1 MKKSL
6 FQRSLALFCALVLAL
21 SCVRLPAFAAE
32 NGDSDVIASGWSGY
46 TTWVLT
52 ADGTLTFSPS
62 GQSEGG
68 QCNLRNYWKVGGVLT
83 LPWGEY
89 ADMIT
94 AVVIE
99 EGIHDIGQM
108 AFYGLTNLK
117 SVTLPSTVVEIRD
130 CAFKGCTSLTEIN
143 FPAGLKEIR
152 QSAFYGCTSLC
163 KVVIPASVTV
173 IEEYAFAHCTG
184 LVDLTVMNANATV
197 GEAAFKNVPDT
208 DWAPIVDSNVVLN
221 EYGLTKDVDDGLILH
236 AWCWN
241 FNTIKEM
248 IPQIAAAGFS
258 GVQTS
263 PINTVIKGDNGG
275 LQIMGSGKWYYHY
288 QPTEYEVIG
297 NYQLGTAEEFVA
309 MCEVA
314 HSYGVKVIVDQV
326 LNHMTSSESAISS
339 SIKDADWGD
348 PGAWGN
354 PNKPWTHK
362 STGTNWSERDRFEE
376 TQNSLSGLI
385 EWNTQNENVQQYL
398 LQWLKIC
405 VEAGADGFRYDAAKL
420 VELPDDVSIYHPEY
434 EFASDFWPTVL
445 QNGASFQYG
454 ESLQEGEP
462 NHIYNSRL
470 TGGYDDQDSSRLG
483 AYQSQTFISADGEVK
498 NMHTTLS
505 FYGFRLRDA
514 IKNGNVNA
522 AFVGDMLV
530 PAGASAANTVTW
542 VESHDNYCNNASYAE
557 LNEQQVI
564 QAWAILAAR
573 QEGTPLFFSRPNNSS
588 ASDPWGDNLIG
599 PEGSHFFMDSQVV
612 AVNFFHNEMGNAPE
626 YLSNPTGSDKVVM
639 IERGTAGAVIVNLL
653 DEDLVLDGAPVQSMA
668 DGTYT
673 DQAYGSTF
681 TVEGGKISGTVK
693 AGKVAVVYNSNVNS
707 TLEFD
712 PEITLSVPSSDFL
725 TDSLDVSVSI
735 RGVDHAT
742 YTINDGEETAVVN
755 GDVITLGEGL
765 QNDETVTLTVYGYN
779 AAGEKIAE
787 ATATYTKKAYRA
799 DTIVYVDN
807 ALLAKRNWS
816 QIYIYIWGSVNGS
829 TVQNAG
835 WPGFRA
841 ELQTEGEWAGYW
853 KYVLPFELENYENLH
868 VIVHSNS
875 GSQIERSDMT
885 INPGEIKV
893 MNADE
898 EWLDGTNVE
907 ITASVYAAPGDGTN
921 FSDTLEVT
929 LYSQNCASATYQLN
943 GGEAVAY
950 TSGDTITVGEGLG
963 NNDTVTVT
971 LTGYDADGNVVAESS
986 ATYTKKMYKGNA
998 TIYVDPAIKPEWAE
1012 MAVYIYGAPGDN
1024 GGWPGHTFTEE
1035 DMVNGLYVYKLPEN
1049 FQGTTATVIFNNN
1062 NNGVQVERGWQ
1073 IGPDEQKIWRADES
1087 SADGVWE
1094 DYVIETNIYV
1104 SADFVAAQN
1113 WDAVS
1118 AHVYNLNNVST
1129 SWPGIAG
1136 VLQEEGQWAGYYRM
1150 NLPNDPF
1157 EDLTDLR
1164 VILNNAGA
1172 GSQMDVGN
1180 GGDVDIAWGQTKV
1193 MTAAGTWMD
1202 GYLLSAA
1209 NVYTL
1214 PEDGTGFYGES
1225 LDVTLFAD
1233 NVVSATYQIGENG
1246 EKISYANGDVIT
1258 VGAELADKETV
1269 TVYLEGVNAAGKTV
1283 TASSTYTKYFVEGVE
1298 PISVLF
1304 IGNSYTFYNDGVW
1317 NHFQKLAYAAGYN
1330 VAVDQVTIGSH
1341 RLYQFAD
1348 PNESDPAGGP
1358 VVEQKLTDNVYDIVF
1373 LQEQSTAPVDQYAQ
1387 FESGVVTLANRIKE
1401 HNADAQVILY
1411 QTWGRETG
1419 SSDLTGRG
1427 WTNETMTYDLAYGYA
1442 KAAALVDATV
1452 SPAGIAFHEVYS
1464 KNASTID
1471 LYDADQT
1478 HPTLAGTYLASLVH
1492 IGTVLGAE
1500 AVEDAVAYTAG
1511 LNANTVAILKQAA
1524 LDAPELNEQPHLY
1537 ITPVADGKP
1546 MNGETI
1552 TLTLNAVNVAS
1563 ATYQLDGGEAVPF
1576 TYGTKITVSGDILAD
1591 GSVTVTLN
1599 GVDTEGNAVTPF
1611 TATYTNSYHEYYL
1624 VLGWYAKTSTSGL
1637 DQAVVDEVVAAMKA
1651 YLKTQGATDEQL
1663 ANIAVRGYDGNVAAI
1678 GSAILA
1684 DGDVDVMIGIAQNF
1698 DAPTTEGGPTAGVP
1712 VKEKDSGIYMG
1723 TSGKNRWVARLTD
1736 DDVAVLVY
1744 EWIKTTYNVAP

>member
-1 MKKSL
+1 MKRNQ
-6 FQRSLALFCALVLAL
+6 FQRTLATILALILVL
-21 SCVRLPAFAAE
+21 SSIGVPVFAAE
-32 NGDSDVIASGWSGY
+32 GDVIASGWSGY
-46 TTWVLT
+46 TTWKLT
-52 ADGTLTFSPS
+52 EDGTLTFSPS
-62 GQSEGG
+62 GQTEGG
-68 QCNLRNYWKVGGVLT
+68 QCNLRNYWKVNGVLT
-83 LPWGEY
+83 LPWGAY
-89 ADMIT
+89 ADRIT

-99 EGIHDIGQM
+99 EGIHDIGEM

-117 SVTLPSTVVEIRD
+117 SVTLPSTIVEIRD
-130 CAFKGCTSLTEIN
+130 CAFKGCTALEEIN
-143 FPAGLKEIR
+143 FPEGLEKIGP
-152 QSAFYGCTSLC
+152 SAFYGCTSLG
-163 KVVIPASVTV
+163 KVDLPASVT
-173 IEEYAFAHCTG
+173 ELGEYAFAHCTG
-184 LVDLTVMNANATV
+184 LTDLTLRNLETII

-208 DWAPIVDSNVVLN
+208 DLYPEADFGAVLN
-221 EYGLTKDVDDGLILH
+221 EYGLAEDVDDGLILH

-263 PINTVIKGDNGG
+263 PINTVIEGDNGG
-275 LQIMGSGKWYYHY
+275 LQIYGSGKWYYHY

-297 NYQLGTAEEFVA
+297 NYQLGTAEEFIE

-314 HSYGVKVIVDQV
+314 HQYGVKVIVDQV
-326 LNHMTSSESAISS
+326 LNHMTASESAISD
-339 SIKDADWGD
+339 SIKNADWGE
-348 PGAWGN
+348 PGEWGN
-354 PNKPWTHK
+354 PDKPWTHK

-398 LQWLKIC
+398 LKWLKIC

-420 VELPDDVSIYHPEY
+420 IELPDDVSIYHPENN
-434 EFASDFWPTVL
+434 FASDFWPTVL

-454 ESLQEGEP
+454 EALQEGEP
-462 NHIYNSRL
+462 NHIYNSSL

-483 AYQSQTFISADGEVK
+483 AYQSQTFTTGSGEVK

-514 IKNGNVNA
+514 ISSGNVNA
-522 AFVGDMLV
+522 EFVGDMLV
-530 PAGASAANTVTW
+530 PEGASAANTVTW

-557 LNEQQVI
+557 LDEQQVI
-564 QAWAILAAR
+564 QAWAILASR
-573 QEGTPLFFSRPNNSS
+573 KEGTPLFFSRPDGSS
-588 ASDPWGDNLIG
+588 ASNPWGNNVIG

-612 AVNFFHNEMGNAPE
+612 AVNFFHNEMAGTEE

-653 DEDLVLDGAPVQSMA
+653 EEDLVLEGAPVQSMA
-668 DGTYT
+668 DGSYT
-673 DQAYGSTF
+673 DQAYGSAF
-681 TVEGGKISGTVK
+681 EVKGGKLYGTVK
-693 AGKVAVVYNSNVNS
+693 AGKVAVVYNSKVES
-707 TLEFD
+707 PLEFE
-712 PEITLSVPSSDFL
+712 PEITLSVPTGDFL

-735 RGVDHAT
+735 RGVERAT
-742 YTINDGEETAVVN
+742 YKVDDGEELAVSN
-755 GDVITLGEGL
+755 GDIITVGEGL
-765 QNDETVTLTVYGYN
+765 AADESVTLTVLGYN

-787 ATATYTKKAYRA
+787 VSATYTRKAYRG
-799 DTIVYVDN
+799 DTIVYVED
-807 ALLAKRNWS
+807 ALLAKRSWS
-816 QIYIYIWGSVNGS
+816 QIYIYIWGSVDGA

-835 WPGFRA
+835 WPGVRA
-841 ELQTEGEWAGYW
+841 ELQTSGDWAGYW

-875 GSQIERSDMT
+875 GSQIERDDMV
-885 INPGEIKV
+885 INPGETRV
-893 MNADE
+893 LTADE
-898 EWLDGTNVE
+898 SWISGDNV
-907 ITASVYAAPGDGTN
+907 TVTSSVYMAPGDGTT
-921 FSDTLEVT
+921 FTDTIDVT
-929 LYSQNCASATYQLN
+929 LYALNCASATYAVN

-950 TSGDTITVGEGLG
+950 NSGDVITLGAELG
-963 NNDTVTVT
+963 NNETVTVAV
-971 LTGYDADGNVVAESS
+971 TGYDADGNVVAEAT

-998 TIYVDPAIKPEWAE
+998 TIYVDPAIKPEWEE

-1035 DMVNGLYVYKLPEN
+1035 DMENGLYVYQLPEN

-1073 IGPDEQKIWRADES
+1073 IGPDEQKIWRADEAE
-1087 SADGVWE
+1087 ADGVWE

-1113 WDAVS
+1113 WEAVS

-1157 EDLTDLR
+1157 EELDDLR

-1172 GSQMDVGN
+1172 GSQMDVGD
-1180 GGDVDIAWGQTKV
+1180 GGDVDMAWGQTKV
-1193 MTAAGTWMD
+1193 MTASGMWMD
-1202 GYLLSAA
+1202 GYLLSAS

-1214 PEDGTGFYGES
+1214 PEDGTGFYAES

-1233 NVVSATYQIGENG
+1233 NVVSATYQIGADG
-1246 EKISYANGDVIT
+1246 EKTAYVTGDVIN
-1258 VGAELADKETV
+1258 VGAELADQESV

-1283 TASSTYTKYFVEGVE
+1283 TASSTYTKYYHADVE
-1298 PISVLF
+1298 PVRVLF

-1317 NHFQKLAYAAGYN
+1317 THFQKLAYTAGYN
-1330 VAVDQVTIGSH
+1330 AAVDQVTIGSH

-1358 VVEQKLTDNVYDIVF
+1358 VVEQKLTDNVYDYVF

-1387 FESGVVTLANRIKE
+1387 FESGVVTLSNRIE
-1401 HNADAQVILY
+1401 QHNADAQVILY

-1427 WTNETMTYDLAYGYA
+1427 WTNETMTYDLAYAYD
-1442 KAAALVDATV
+1442 KAAELVGATV
-1452 SPAGIAFHEVYS
+1452 SPAGTAFHEVYS
-1464 KNASTID
+1464 KHASTID

-1478 HPTLAGTYLASLVH
+1478 HPTLEGTYLASLVH
-1492 IGTVLGAE
+1492 IGTVFGAE
-1500 AVEDAVAYTAG
+1500 AVETAVGYTAG
-1511 LNANTVAILKQAA
+1511 IKDSTIEVLKQAA
-1524 LDAPELNEQPHLY
+1524 LAAPALVEQPHLY

-1552 TLTLNAVNVAS
+1552 TLTLNAVNVAE
-1563 ATYQLDGGEAVPF
+1563 ATYQLDGGEEIPF
-1576 TYGTKITVSGDILAD
+1576 TYGAEITVEGETLAD
-1591 GSVTVTLN
+1591 GSVTVTLK
-1599 GVDTEGNAVTPF
+1599 GVDAQGNAVGPF
-1611 TATYTNSYHEYYL
+1611 EATYTNSYHDYYL

-1637 DQAVVDEVVAAMKA
+1637 DQTVVDEVVANMKA

-1678 GSAILA
+1678 GTAIRA
-1684 DGDVDVMIGIAQNF
+1684 DGDVDVMIGVGENF

-1712 VKEKDSGIYMG
+1712 IQEKTGGIYMG
-1723 TSGKNRWVARLTD
+1723 TSGKNRWMARLTD
-1736 DDVAVLVY
+1736 DEVAVLVY
-1744 EWIKTTYNVAP
+1744 EWIKANYTTAP